1 MKRTT
6 SISTVSRHLPPAK
19 EAQQIDGTRATI
31 QPQLERGERERKK
44 EEEMKPWMIEVR
56 RRVGSLSYSLR
67 TYIFRY
73 KENDVY
79 KYMYLSAMRV
89 PPQSAPGCE

>member
-1 MKRTT
+1 M
-6 SISTVSRHLPPAK
+6 
-19 EAQQIDGTRATI
+19 ERA
-31 QPQLERGERERKK
+31 PQSSHNWREERRERKK